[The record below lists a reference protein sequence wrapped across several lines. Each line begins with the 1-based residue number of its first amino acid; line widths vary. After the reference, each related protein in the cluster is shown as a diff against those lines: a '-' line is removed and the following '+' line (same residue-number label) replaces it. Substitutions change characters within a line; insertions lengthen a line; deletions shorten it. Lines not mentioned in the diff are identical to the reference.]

1 MSTTE
6 MDSTYTNVGWTKSL
20 YFFVFFEHNL
30 TALCRA
36 YLHFCLFDCAWSSI
50 CILQGLTSLRLSSH
64 QVGLLLSSIWVQATI
79 PGNTPTNFEAMAHTY
94 KVALFF
100 SRAKVSVSF
109 PAALWMSFVHV
120 WLTLACYFF
129 FPLHFLFIF
138 YLKNHPKHN
147 IIFTKRSWCILVYCF
162 FIFVTRLCYHHSTLV
177 TIYACQ
183 LNVTVIYFM
192 F

>member
-1 MSTTE
+1 MIGPTSQCLLLRWIPRIPMLVE
-6 MDSTYTNVGWTKSL
+6 QNHYI
-20 YFFVFFEHNL
+20 FFVFFEHNL
-30 TALCRA
+30 TPLCRA
-36 YLHFCLFDCAWSSI
+36 YLHFCLFDCAWSSM

-120 WLTLACYFF
+120 
-129 FPLHFLFIF
+129 
-138 YLKNHPKHN
+138 
-147 IIFTKRSWCILVYCF
+147 
-162 FIFVTRLCYHHSTLV
+162 
-177 TIYACQ
+177 
-183 LNVTVIYFM
+183 
-192 F
+192 